1 MERPLLMSMRVRR
14 DAACSADHG
23 AVMQVETFESG
34 HVSVYIV
41 VYPRSGERVD
51 RWISRWAVCTKRGT
65 VTQLLARGDD
75 RTRFVS
81 PDEASWHGQKSAAAA
96 VAAINGLCDQ
106 GRQLSILPSR

>member
-1 MERPLLMSMRVRR
+1 
-14 DAACSADHG
+14 
-23 AVMQVETFESG
+23 MQVETFRSG

-51 RWISRWAVCTKRGT
+51 QWISRWAVCTKRGN

-75 RTRFVS
+75 GTWFVS
-81 PDEASWHGQKSAAAA
+81 PDEASWHGQKLAAA
-96 VAAINGLCDQ
+96 VAAINGLRDQ